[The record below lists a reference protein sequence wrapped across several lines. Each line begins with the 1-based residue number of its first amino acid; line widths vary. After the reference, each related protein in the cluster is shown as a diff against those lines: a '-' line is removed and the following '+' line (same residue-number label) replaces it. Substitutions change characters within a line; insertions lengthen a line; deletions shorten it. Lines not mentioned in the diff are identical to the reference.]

1 MAFISPFT
9 MLGDLDIII
18 RLLLAALMGGVIG
31 LERERKRST
40 AGLRTHM
47 LVSLSSSLL
56 MILSILIPE
65 RLGGSANYGDSIRLA
80 AGVVTGIGFL
90 GAGTIIKHGSTVRGL
105 TTAAS
110 IWAASALGL
119 TVGAGFILIGAIAL
133 VMILVAL
140 YGLKGIDQ
148 YLARRYGRHIIYLRL
163 KGGRRT
169 PLLRK
174 LGNMLGDRLKKVEIV
189 SVSEEG
195 VIEIEVFTEN
205 ISTEDLGRIIDDIG
219 RSAEVVGI
227 ELL

>member
-1 MAFISPFT
+1 
-9 MLGDLDIII
+9 MLEDTEIVI
-18 RLLLAALMGGVIG
+18 RLLLAALMGGIIG

-47 LVSLSSSLL
+47 LVSLGSSLL

-65 RLGGSANYGDSIRLA
+65 RLSGTANYGDSIRLA

-119 TVGAGFILIGAIAL
+119 TIGAGFLLVGAMALLMILI
-133 VMILVAL
+133 AL
-140 YGLKGIDQ
+140 YGLKGIDE
-148 YLARRYGRHIIYLRL
+148 YLARRYGRHVIYLRL
-163 KGGRRT
+163 RGGRRT
-169 PLLRK
+169 PALKK

-189 SVSEEG
+189 DINEEG

-205 ISTEDLGRIIDDIG
+205 LPVEDIGRIIEELG
-219 RSAEVVGI
+219 RGAEVVGI
-227 ELL
+227 EVI

>member
-1 MAFISPFT
+1 
-9 MLGDLDIII
+9 MLEDTEIVI
-18 RLLLAALMGGVIG
+18 RLLLAALMGGIIG

-47 LVSLSSSLL
+47 LVSLGSSLL

-65 RLGGSANYGDSIRLA
+65 RLSGTANYGDSIRLA

-119 TVGAGFILIGAIAL
+119 TIGAGFLLVGAMALLMILI
-133 VMILVAL
+133 AL
-140 YGLKGIDQ
+140 YGLKGIDE
-148 YLARRYGRHIIYLRL
+148 YLARRYGRHVIYLRL
-163 KGGRRT
+163 RGGRRT
-169 PLLRK
+169 PALKK

-189 SVSEEG
+189 DINEEG

-205 ISTEDLGRIIDDIG
+205 MPVEDMGGIIEELGRG
-219 RSAEVVGI
+219 AEVVGI
-227 ELL
+227 EVI

>member
-1 MAFISPFT
+1 
-9 MLGDLDIII
+9 MLEDTEIVI
-18 RLLLAALMGGVIG
+18 RLLLAALMGGIIG

-47 LVSLSSSLL
+47 LVSLGSSLL

-65 RLGGSANYGDSIRLA
+65 RLSGTANYGDSIRLA

-119 TVGAGFILIGAIAL
+119 TIGAGFLLVGAMALLMILI
-133 VMILVAL
+133 AL
-140 YGLKGIDQ
+140 YGLKGIDE
-148 YLARRYGRHIIYLRL
+148 YLARRYGRHVIYLRL
-163 KGGRRT
+163 RGGRRT
-169 PLLRK
+169 PALKK
-174 LGNMLGDRLKKVEIV
+174 LGNMLGDRLKKVEIMDIN
-189 SVSEEG
+189 EEG

-205 ISTEDLGRIIDDIG
+205 LPVEDIGRIIEELG
-219 RSAEVVGI
+219 RGAEVVGI
-227 ELL
+227 EVI

>member
-1 MAFISPFT
+1 
-9 MLGDLDIII
+9 MLEDTEIVI
-18 RLLLAALMGGVIG
+18 RLLLAALMGGIIG

-47 LVSLSSSLL
+47 LVSLGSSLL

-65 RLGGSANYGDSIRLA
+65 RLSGTANYGDSIRLA

-119 TVGAGFILIGAIAL
+119 TIGAGFLLVGAMALLMILI
-133 VMILVAL
+133 AL
-140 YGLKGIDQ
+140 YGLKGIDE
-148 YLARRYGRHIIYLRL
+148 YLARRYGRHVIYLRL
-163 KGGRRT
+163 RGGRRT
-169 PLLRK
+169 PALKK

-189 SVSEEG
+189 DINEEG

-205 ISTEDLGRIIDDIG
+205 LPVEDMGGIIEELGRG
-219 RSAEVVGI
+219 AEVVGI
-227 ELL
+227 EVI

>member
-1 MAFISPFT
+1 
-9 MLGDLDIII
+9 MLEDTEIVI
-18 RLLLAALMGGVIG
+18 RLLLAALMGGIIG

-47 LVSLSSSLL
+47 LVSLGSSLL

-65 RLGGSANYGDSIRLA
+65 RLSGTANYGDSIRLA

-119 TVGAGFILIGAIAL
+119 TIGAGFLLVGAMALLMILI
-133 VMILVAL
+133 AL
-140 YGLKGIDQ
+140 YGLKGIDE
-148 YLARRYGRHIIYLRL
+148 YLARRYGRHVIYLRL
-163 KGGRRT
+163 RGGRRT
-169 PLLRK
+169 PALKK
-174 LGNMLGDRLKKVEIV
+174 LGNMLGDRLKKVEIMDIN
-189 SVSEEG
+189 EEG

-205 ISTEDLGRIIDDIG
+205 LPVEDMGGIIEELGRG
-219 RSAEVVGI
+219 AEVVGI
-227 ELL
+227 EVI